1 MITLIGELERKSPSR
16 VSLKDMYR
24 DSDIVPDVTPSW
36 DTDGYPVDSL
46 ETLQKLYECALD
58 AADEDMIDNI
68 NRMYEDLM
76 DTYTPSSLSYPMY
89 SFQKEAA

>member
-1 MITLIGELERKSPSR
+1 MITLI
-16 VSLKDMYR
+16 DMYR

-58 AADEDMIDNI
+58 AADEDMIDSI
-68 NRMYEDLM
+68 NSMYEDLM
-76 DTYTPSSLSYPMY
+76 DTCTTSSSSLSYPIY

>member
-1 MITLIGELERKSPSR
+1 MITLIEER

-36 DTDGYPVDSL
+36 DTDGHPVDSL

-76 DTYTPSSLSYPMY
+76 DTYTPSSLSSSKSYPLY
-89 SFQKEAA
+89 SFQKEVA